1 MLIPGIVF
9 LFFGAVS
16 LFILVYEWKQDCRLF
31 RTGTRTMA
39 RITDRITYPDD
50 DNLQSSQW
58 KLIGEFRD
66 RDGRIHHAKSRRHV
80 CGSESRELMGTEM
93 EVVYLEDDPVT
104 ARFALDEEKHI
115 GYWAVSAFS
124 LVAIMGIL
132 LVLGSIINDA
142 PA

>member
-9 LFFGAVS
+9 LLFGAVH
-16 LFILVYEWKQDCRLF
+16 LVILVYEWKQDRHLF
-31 RTGTRTMA
+31 GTGTRTTA

-66 RDGRIHHAKSRRHV
+66 RDGQIHHAKSRRHV
-80 CGSESRELMGTEM
+80 CGSESRELMGTDM
-93 EVVYLEDDPVT
+93 EVVYLEDDPVM

-115 GYWAVSAFS
+115 SYWAVLGLA
-124 LVAIMGIL
+124 LVAAAGL
-132 LVLGSIINDA
+132 LMVLGSIINDTA
-142 PA
+142 V